1 MTEPDAAAA
10 QRATLNRKKRS
21 RVGHRASATRL
32 INQATTAL
40 EATDEVD
47 KDQLQLTK
55 QLLLDKIKL
64 LKTLDEEIAD
74 LVPEDQL
81 EEEIQQADQQ
91 IERVYM
97 TIAKITKALGPPS
110 RATTPTPP
118 VERGGTGPP
127 AADPPESP
135 ATGGGGYPPIPRDD
149 PVRLPTPT
157 TTTDRVK
164 LPKISLPHFRGDLL
178 RWTAFWDSFESAV
191 HSNDRLSEIDKFNY
205 LRSLLEGTAYD
216 AVAGLA
222 LSASNYEQAVE
233 ILKKRFGN
241 KQLIVSKHMETLL
254 SFSAITADNHLR
266 DLRRLFDQAEAN
278 IRSLRALGVEPES
291 YGTMLSS
298 VLLSKLPP
306 ELRLIV
312 SRKVPADNLD
322 MGTLLETF
330 EQELIARE
338 RATSVVQPP
347 NRRVRPPGQ
356 QTTSAFVSTTT
367 GSPECVFCGQ
377 SHASTTCQSV
387 PTADG
392 RKRILRS
399 SGRCYNCLR
408 KNHLS
413 KNCRSTSKCRRCN
426 GRHHTSICA
435 KEQGQET
442 LKKQESEPPNL
453 AKPLDPA
460 ATAFQPGAQN
470 DLGTPSLV
478 CSTHGKAILLQTAR
492 AIIFNPLNPK
502 QNLEVRFL
510 FDSGSQ
516 RSYTTDR
523 VMKQL
528 QLKPSG
534 EQTLAIAAFG
544 ATQGQAKVCPIV
556 SIGVRLRGYPNM
568 TLSLHVVPT
577 ICEPL
582 LHQPVTASIES
593 HDQLMSLD
601 LADSAD
607 VNARLPVDVLI
618 GCDHYWELVTGSV
631 CRNERGPTAIHTK
644 LGWVLSGPT
653 NTPII
658 EHTSSYAVTT
668 HSLRAGG
675 HPMCTGTAQLNE
687 QLRSFWELESLG
699 IIEEEKTLYE
709 EFAATIRFQDGRY
722 KVPLPWK
729 EFHEPLGDNYQLCEK
744 RLKGLLKRLRHEP
757 EVLEQYNSTIQ
768 DQLERGIIEPA
779 PQETKGTIHYLP
791 HHGVVR
797 SDKMTTK
804 LRVVYDASSK
814 TSGPSLNEC
823 LYKGP
828 KFQQLILDLLIRFR
842 AYKVAVIADVEKAF
856 LMIAVDE
863 GDRDVLRF
871 LWVDD
876 VTKDE
881 PEIRAYRFTRVVFG
895 VSSSPFLLNATVK
908 YHLESFRGT
917 NKTVVE
923 KLLKSTYVDDIISGA
938 DNIDEA
944 FELYTQAKEI
954 FRKGG
959 FNLRK
964 FLSNCQPL
972 QMRVDA
978 AEQLPEATESEG
990 KRAPVKVLGVSW
1002 NSSDD
1007 TLAFDL
1013 SELSSMAMELHPTK
1027 RNVVSLVGRFY
1038 DPLGY
1043 LSPVT
1048 IRFKTLFQR
1057 LCQARVDWDEDLP
1070 DALLKEWRLL
1080 IADLRE
1086 AVPISIPR
1094 SYHYRVEGTPHA
1106 YTLCGFCDASVQAYA
1121 AVVYLV
1127 MESDVSTDVKFM
1139 VAKTR
1144 VAPLQTQTI
1153 PRLELLSAF
1162 LLSKLVSSVAD
1173 CLSSTLP
1180 KLGFRC
1186 YTDSQV
1192 ALYWIQGTTKEWK
1205 PFVDNRV
1212 REIRSRVKPSCWSHC
1227 PGISNPADLPSR
1239 GLSCLEL
1246 SVSRLWRLGPEWLLT
1261 GFEPSPRS
1269 EVLGT
1274 DIPKECVPEMKATQS
1289 HTLVTTEPNVS
1300 IESLLEPTA
1309 FSTLPKLLGTTAM
1322 VLRAVRRFKRGKREA
1337 QLPVHAVEER
1347 KQAEIL
1353 WVKSAQQLFTNLQN
1367 LTKQFNLFKD
1377 EHGVW
1382 RCGGRLA
1389 NIEVPFETKFPI
1401 LIPRSHYLSTL
1412 IVKQAH
1418 ERVLHD
1424 GVKETLAEI
1433 RSKFWIPSGR
1443 SFTRR
1448 VINTC
1453 VTCRKFEGLPFKTP
1467 QPPPLPECRVKEA
1480 PAFSFTGVDFA
1491 GPLLVRAT
1499 LTSPST
1505 KVWISLFTCYVTR
1518 AVHLDVVP
1526 DQSTLTFIRCLK
1538 RFVARRGLPS
1548 QFISD
1553 NGKTFKAA
1561 AKYLDA
1567 VFKDGTLQTHLNG
1580 IGVTWKFNV
1589 ERAPWWGGAFERM
1602 VRSTKRCLKKLI
1614 GRSHISLDE
1623 LTTALAEI
1631 EAVLNSRPLSYVS
1644 SEDLDEPVT
1653 PSHLIVGRRLLSL
1666 PDNLDYL
1673 CDPDDEEFTLDK
1685 SQVTSRVRH
1694 LNNLLNHFWR
1704 RWRTEYL
1711 GCLREVHSQLSRK
1724 TRGDSSVIARG
1735 DVVIVKD
1742 EHLPRGHWKLGVV
1755 QELLTGRDGLTRAA
1769 VVKVAGSNRQQSSL
1783 KRPIQLLYPLEI
1795 RSDIFTA
1802 TSSED
1807 TPESISE
1814 PESCEQ
1820 DGENVDSVDPLTRP
1834 KRDAARRARK
1844 VTNDWITELEK
1855 DD

>member
-1 MTEPDAAAA
+1 MTDPTPDAAAA
-10 QRATLNRKKRS
+10 ERATLNRKKRS

-40 EATDEVD
+40 GATDEVD

-64 LKTLDEEIAD
+64 LKALDEEIAD

-81 EEEIQQADQQ
+81 EEEIQQADQH
-91 IERVYM
+91 IERVYE
-97 TIAKITKALGPPS
+97 TIAKINKALGPP
-110 RATTPTPP
+110 RARTPTPP
-118 VERGGTGPP
+118 AERRD
-127 AADPPESP
+127 ADPPAIEP
-135 ATGGGGYPPIPRDD
+135 PVTGDRLSTPRDD
-149 PVRLPTPT
+149 PARRPTST
-157 TTTDRVK
+157 TAADRVK

-222 LSASNYEQAVE
+222 LTAANYEQAVE

-254 SFSAITADNHLR
+254 SFVAVTADNHLR
-266 DLRRLFDQAEAN
+266 DLRRLYDQAEAN

-312 SRKVPADNLD
+312 SRKVPADDLD

-338 RATSVVQPP
+338 RATSVVQQP
-347 NRRVRPPGQ
+347 NRRVRPPGPQ
-356 QTTSAFVSTTT
+356 PTSAFVSTPT
-367 GSPECVFCGQ
+367 GSPDCVFCGQ
-377 SHASTTCQSV
+377 SHASTTCQVV
-387 PTADG
+387 PTVDG
-392 RKRILRS
+392 RKKTLRS
-399 SGRCYNCLR
+399 AGRCYNCLR

-413 KNCRSTSKCRRCN
+413 RNCRSTSKCRRCN

-435 KEQGQET
+435 KERERET
-442 LKKQESEPPNL
+442 PKEQESEPPSL
-453 AKPLDPA
+453 ARPLDPA
-460 ATAFQPGAQN
+460 ATAFQPGAK
-470 DLGTPSLV
+470 DDSRTPALV

-492 AIIFNPLNPK
+492 AIIYNPLNPEQK
-502 QNLEVRFL
+502 LEVRFL

-516 RSYTTDR
+516 RSYTTKR
-523 VMKQL
+523 VMQQL
-528 QLKPSG
+528 QLRPSG
-534 EQTLAIAAFG
+534 EQTLAIATFG
-544 ATQGQAKVCPIV
+544 ATQEKAKVCPIV
-556 SIGVRLRGYPNM
+556 STGVCLKGYPNM
-568 TLSLHVVPT
+568 VLSLHVVPT

-582 LHQPVTASIES
+582 SYQPVTASIET

-601 LADSAD
+601 LADSAE

-631 CRNERGPTAIHTK
+631 RRNERGPTAIHTK
-644 LGWVLSGPT
+644 LGWVLCGPT
-653 NTPII
+653 DTPLV
-658 EHTSSYAVTT
+658 EHTSSCTVTT
-668 HSLRAGG
+668 HSLRADSQ
-675 HPMCTGTAQLNE
+675 PTCTETTQLSE
-687 QLRSFWELESLG
+687 QLRAFWELESLG
-699 IIEEEKTLYE
+699 IVEEEKTLYD
-709 EFAATIRFQDGRY
+709 EFAATVRFQDGRY
-722 KVPLPWK
+722 TVPLPWK

-744 RLKGLLKRLRHEP
+744 RLRGLLKRLRHEP
-757 EVLEQYNSTIQ
+757 AMLMQYNSTIQ
-768 DQLERGIIEPA
+768 DQLEKGVIEPA
-779 PQETKGTIHYLP
+779 PHEATGTTHYLP

-797 SDKMTTK
+797 SDKTTTK

-863 GDRDVLRF
+863 QDRDVLRF

-876 VTKDE
+876 VTKEE

-908 YHLESFRGT
+908 YHLEGFRRT

-923 KLLKSTYVDDIISGA
+923 KLLKSTYVDDIITGA
-938 DNIDEA
+938 DNVDEA

-964 FLSNCQPL
+964 FLSNCRPL
-972 QMRVDA
+972 QMQIDA
-978 AEQLPEATESEG
+978 AEQLPEAAESVEN
-990 KRAPVKVLGVSW
+990 RAPVKVLGVSW
-1002 NSSDD
+1002 DSDDD
-1007 TLAFDL
+1007 TLAFNL
-1013 SELSSMAMELHPTK
+1013 SELSDTAMGLHPTK
-1027 RNVVSLVGRFY
+1027 RNVVSLIGRFY

-1057 LCQARVDWDEDLP
+1057 LCQSQVDWDENLP
-1070 DALLKEWRLL
+1070 EALLKEWKLL
-1080 IADLRE
+1080 IADLKE
-1086 AVPISIPR
+1086 AVPVSIPR
-1094 SYHYRVEGTPHA
+1094 SYLYGIEGTPHA

-1127 MESDVSTDVKFM
+1127 TESDVSTDVKFM

-1162 LLSKLVSSVAD
+1162 LLSKLISVVAD
-1173 CLSSTLP
+1173 CLSSVLP
-1180 KLGFRC
+1180 ELACRC
-1186 YTDSQV
+1186 YTDSLV

-1205 PFVDNRV
+1205 PFVNNRV
-1212 REIRSRVKPSCWSHC
+1212 REIRSRVKPSYWRHC
-1227 PGISNPADLPSR
+1227 PGSSNPADLPSR

-1246 SVSRLWRLGPEWLLT
+1246 SVSRLWRLGPEWLLA
-1261 GFEPSPRS
+1261 GFEPGPQS
-1269 EVLGT
+1269 EVTGAAV
-1274 DIPKECVPEMKATQS
+1274 PKECVLELKATQS
-1289 HTLVTTEPNVS
+1289 HALVATDASVG
-1300 IESLLEPTA
+1300 IESLLEPTV

-1322 VLRAVRRFKRGKREA
+1322 VLRAARIFKCRKREA
-1337 QLPVHAVEER
+1337 HRVVEEH

-1353 WVKSAQQLFTNLQN
+1353 WVKSAQRSFATNKN

-1377 EHGVW
+1377 EHGVL

-1389 NIEVPFETKFPI
+1389 NAEVPFETKYPI

-1424 GVKETLAEI
+1424 GVKETLTEV

-1443 SFTRR
+1443 SFTRK
-1448 VINTC
+1448 IIHAC

-1467 QPPPLPECRVKEA
+1467 QPPPLPKCRVKEA

-1491 GPLLVRAT
+1491 GPLLIRAT
-1499 LTSPST
+1499 LASPST

-1567 VFKDGTLQTHLNG
+1567 VFKDGALQTHLQG
-1580 IGVTWKFNV
+1580 LGVDWKFNV
-1589 ERAPWWGGAFERM
+1589 ERAPWWGGAYERM

-1631 EAVLNSRPLSYVS
+1631 EAVLNSRLLSYIS

-1673 CDPDDEEFTLDK
+1673 CDLDDEEFTLDK
-1685 SQVTSRVRH
+1685 NQVTSRVRH
-1694 LNNLLNHFWR
+1694 LNNLLNHFWK

-1711 GCLREVHSQLSRK
+1711 SCLREVHSQLSRK
-1724 TRGDSSVIARG
+1724 TQGDSSVIAVG

-1742 EHLPRGHWKLGVV
+1742 EQLPRGHWKLGVV
-1755 QELLTGRDGLTRAA
+1755 QKVLTGRDGLTRAA
-1769 VVKVAGSNRQQSSL
+1769 VVKVAGSNRQQPTL

-1795 RSDIFTA
+1795 RSDVSTV
-1802 TSSED
+1802 TSSKD
-1807 TPESISE
+1807 TPEPISE
-1814 PESCEQ
+1814 LESSPQDRCENA
-1820 DGENVDSVDPLTRP
+1820 GSVCPPTRP
-1834 KRDAARRARK
+1834 KRVVAQRARR
-1844 VTNDWITELEK
+1844 VTKDWISELEGN
-1855 DD
+1855 D

>member
-338 RATSVVQPP
+338 RATRVVQPP

-556 SIGVRLRGYPNM
+556 SIGVRL

-668 HSLRAGG
+668 HSLRAGS

-863 GDRDVLRF
+863 RDRDVLRF

-917 NKTVVE
+917 NKTVVK
-923 KLLKSTYVDDIISGA
+923 KLLKSTYVDDVISGA

-1013 SELSSMAMELHPTK
+1013 SELSSVAMELHPTK

-1038 DPLGY
+1038 DPLG
-1043 LSPVT
+1043 
-1048 IRFKTLFQR
+1048 
-1057 LCQARVDWDEDLP
+1057 
-1070 DALLKEWRLL
+1070 
-1080 IADLRE
+1080 
-1086 AVPISIPR
+1086 
-1094 SYHYRVEGTPHA
+1094 
-1106 YTLCGFCDASVQAYA
+1106 
-1121 AVVYLV
+1121 
-1127 MESDVSTDVKFM
+1127 
-1139 VAKTR
+1139 
-1144 VAPLQTQTI
+1144 
-1153 PRLELLSAF
+1153 
-1162 LLSKLVSSVAD
+1162 
-1173 CLSSTLP
+1173 
-1180 KLGFRC
+1180 
-1186 YTDSQV
+1186 
-1192 ALYWIQGTTKEWK
+1192 
-1205 PFVDNRV
+1205 
-1212 REIRSRVKPSCWSHC
+1212 
-1227 PGISNPADLPSR
+1227 
-1239 GLSCLEL
+1239 
-1246 SVSRLWRLGPEWLLT
+1246 
-1261 GFEPSPRS
+1261 
-1269 EVLGT
+1269 
-1274 DIPKECVPEMKATQS
+1274 
-1289 HTLVTTEPNVS
+1289 
-1300 IESLLEPTA
+1300 
-1309 FSTLPKLLGTTAM
+1309 
-1322 VLRAVRRFKRGKREA
+1322 
-1337 QLPVHAVEER
+1337 
-1347 KQAEIL
+1347 
-1353 WVKSAQQLFTNLQN
+1353 
-1367 LTKQFNLFKD
+1367 
-1377 EHGVW
+1377 
-1382 RCGGRLA
+1382 
-1389 NIEVPFETKFPI
+1389 
-1401 LIPRSHYLSTL
+1401 
-1412 IVKQAH
+1412 
-1418 ERVLHD
+1418 
-1424 GVKETLAEI
+1424 
-1433 RSKFWIPSGR
+1433 
-1443 SFTRR
+1443 
-1448 VINTC
+1448 
-1453 VTCRKFEGLPFKTP
+1453 
-1467 QPPPLPECRVKEA
+1467 
-1480 PAFSFTGVDFA
+1480 
-1491 GPLLVRAT
+1491 
-1499 LTSPST
+1499 
-1505 KVWISLFTCYVTR
+1505 
-1518 AVHLDVVP
+1518 
-1526 DQSTLTFIRCLK
+1526 
-1538 RFVARRGLPS
+1538 
-1548 QFISD
+1548 
-1553 NGKTFKAA
+1553 
-1561 AKYLDA
+1561 
-1567 VFKDGTLQTHLNG
+1567 
-1580 IGVTWKFNV
+1580 
-1589 ERAPWWGGAFERM
+1589 
-1602 VRSTKRCLKKLI
+1602 
-1614 GRSHISLDE
+1614 
-1623 LTTALAEI
+1623 
-1631 EAVLNSRPLSYVS
+1631 
-1644 SEDLDEPVT
+1644 
-1653 PSHLIVGRRLLSL
+1653 
-1666 PDNLDYL
+1666 
-1673 CDPDDEEFTLDK
+1673 
-1685 SQVTSRVRH
+1685 
-1694 LNNLLNHFWR
+1694 
-1704 RWRTEYL
+1704 
-1711 GCLREVHSQLSRK
+1711 
-1724 TRGDSSVIARG
+1724 
-1735 DVVIVKD
+1735 
-1742 EHLPRGHWKLGVV
+1742 
-1755 QELLTGRDGLTRAA
+1755 
-1769 VVKVAGSNRQQSSL
+1769 
-1783 KRPIQLLYPLEI
+1783 
-1795 RSDIFTA
+1795 
-1802 TSSED
+1802 
-1807 TPESISE
+1807 
-1814 PESCEQ
+1814 
-1820 DGENVDSVDPLTRP
+1820 
-1834 KRDAARRARK
+1834 
-1844 VTNDWITELEK
+1844 
-1855 DD
+1855 

>member
-1 MTEPDAAAA
+1 MTDEEPGATEAAAA
-10 QRATLNRKKRS
+10 TRATLNRKKRS

-32 INQATTAL
+32 INQATPL
-40 EATDEVD
+40 MEAAEVD
-47 KDQLQLTK
+47 TDQLQLTK
-55 QLLLDKIKL
+55 QLLLEKVKL
-64 LKTLDEEIAD
+64 LKTLDEEIAE

-81 EEEIQQADQQ
+81 EDEIQQADQQ
-91 IERVYM
+91 IERVYL
-97 TIAKITKALGPPS
+97 TIAKITKALGPPP
-110 RATTPTPP
+110 RARTPTPLTEGVVTHPLPPDTP
-118 VERGGTGPP
+118 VAPDGARTSPP
-127 AADPPESP
+127 TVEDE
-135 ATGGGGYPPIPRDD
+135 
-149 PVRLPTPT
+149 PVRPTNPT
-157 TTTDRVK
+157 TATDRVK

-178 RWTAFWDSFESAV
+178 RWTPFWDSFESAI

-222 LSASNYEQAVE
+222 LSAANYGQAVE

-241 KQLIVSKHMETLL
+241 KQLIISKHMETLL
-254 SFSAITADNHLR
+254 SFGAVTSDNHLR

-278 IRSLRALGVEPES
+278 IRSLRALGVEPEA
-291 YGTMLSS
+291 YGTMLLS

-322 MGTLLETF
+322 VSTLLETF

-338 RATSVVQPP
+338 RATSAVQQP
-347 NRRVRPPGQ
+347 NRRVRPQGQ
-356 QTTSAFVSTTT
+356 QTTSAFLSTTT
-367 GSPECVFCGQ
+367 GSPVCVFCEQ
-377 SHASTTCQSV
+377 SHASVACRSV
-387 PTADG
+387 STADA

-399 SGRCYNCLR
+399 SGRCFNCLR

-413 KNCRSTSKCRRCN
+413 RNCRSTSKCRRCN

-435 KEQGQET
+435 KEQEQET
-442 LKKQESEPPNL
+442 SKEQEESPPSL
-453 AKPLDPA
+453 AKPLDPE
-460 ATAFQPGAQN
+460 ATAFEPGTQTN
-470 DLGTPSLV
+470 PRTPSLV

-492 AIIFNPLNPK
+492 AVIFNPLKPK
-502 QNLEVRFL
+502 QTLEVRFL

-516 RSYTTDR
+516 RSYMTDR
-523 VMKQL
+523 VMKML
-528 QLKPSG
+528 QLKSSG

-544 ATQGQAKVCPIV
+544 AIQGQAKVCPIV
-556 SIGVRLRGYPNM
+556 SVGVCLRGYPNIA
-568 TLSLHVVPT
+568 LSLHVVPT

-582 LHQPVTASIES
+582 LYQPITVSIES
-593 HDQLMSLD
+593 YDQLMSLD

-607 VNARLPVDVLI
+607 VNSRLPVDVLI
-618 GCDHYWELVTGSV
+618 GCDHYWEFVTGSI

-653 NTPII
+653 STPII
-658 EHTSSYAVTT
+658 ERTSSCTVTT
-668 HSLRAGG
+668 HSLRADSQ
-675 HPMCTGTAQLNE
+675 PTCTETAQLSE

-699 IIEEEKTLYE
+699 IVEEEKTLYD

-744 RLKGLLKRLRHEP
+744 RLRGLLKRLRHEP
-757 EVLEQYNSTIQ
+757 EVLKRYNSTIQ
-768 DQLERGIIEPA
+768 DQLEKGIIEPA
-779 PQETKGTIHYLP
+779 PDETKSTVHYLP

-797 SDKMTTK
+797 SDKTTTK

-842 AYKVAVIADVEKAF
+842 AYKIAVIADVEKAF

-863 GDRDVLRF
+863 KDRDVLRF

-876 VTKDE
+876 VAKDE
-881 PEIRAYRFTRVVFG
+881 PEICAYRFTRVVFG
-895 VSSSPFLLNATVK
+895 VSSSPFLLNATVR

-917 NKTVVE
+917 NETVVE
-923 KLLKSTYVDDIISGA
+923 RLLKSTYVDDIISGA
-938 DNIDEA
+938 DTIDEA

-964 FLSNCQPL
+964 FLTNCQPL
-972 QMRVDA
+972 QMRIGA
-978 AEQLPEATESEG
+978 AEQLPKGTESERE
-990 KRAPVKVLGVSW
+990 RAHVKVLGVNW
-1002 NSSDD
+1002 NAYED
-1007 TLAFDL
+1007 TLTFDL
-1013 SELSSMAMELHPTK
+1013 SELSSIAMDLQPTK
-1027 RNVVSLVGRFY
+1027 RNVVSLIGRFY

-1043 LSPVT
+1043 LSPIT
-1048 IRFKTLFQR
+1048 IRFKTLFQK
-1057 LCQARVDWDEDLP
+1057 LCQARVDWDGDLP
-1070 DALLKEWRLL
+1070 EALLREWRSL
-1080 IADLRE
+1080 IADLGE

-1094 SYHYRVEGTPHA
+1094 SYHYRVEGTPHT

-1127 MESDVSTDVKFM
+1127 IESDVSTDVKFI

-1144 VAPLQTQTI
+1144 VAPLQPQTV

-1162 LLSKLVSSVAD
+1162 LLSKLISSVAD
-1173 CLSSTLP
+1173 CLSFTIP

-1205 PFVDNRV
+1205 PFVNNRV
-1212 REIRSRVKPSCWSHC
+1212 KEIRSRVKPSCWSHC

-1246 SVSRLWRLGPEWLLT
+1246 SVSRLWRQGPEWLLT
-1261 GFEPSPRS
+1261 GFEPGPQS
-1269 EVLGT
+1269 EVRST
-1274 DIPKECVPEMKATQS
+1274 EMPKGCAQELKATRS
-1289 HTLVTTEPNVS
+1289 HALLSTESNVN
-1300 IESLLEPTA
+1300 IESLLRPTE
-1309 FSTLPKLLGTTAM
+1309 FSTLSRLLGTTAM
-1322 VLRAVRRFKRGKREA
+1322 ILRAVRRFKSRKKEA
-1337 QLPVHAVEER
+1337 QPPVYTAEER
-1347 KQAEIL
+1347 KQAETL
-1353 WVKSAQQLFTNLQN
+1353 WVKSAQQSITDLKN

-1377 EHGVW
+1377 ECGVW

-1389 NIEVPFETKFPI
+1389 NTEVPFATKFPI

-1424 GVKETLAEI
+1424 GVKETLTET

-1443 SFTRR
+1443 SFTRK
-1448 VINTC
+1448 IIHKC
-1453 VTCRKFEGLPFKTP
+1453 VTCRKFEGLPFKSP
-1467 QPPPLPECRVKEA
+1467 KPPPLPECRVKEV

-1538 RFVARRGLPS
+1538 RFVARRGLPR

-1561 AKYLDA
+1561 ARYLHT
-1567 VFKDGTLQTHLNG
+1567 VFKDGTLQRHLHG

-1589 ERAPWWGGAFERM
+1589 ERAPW
-1602 VRSTKRCLKKLI
+1602 
-1614 GRSHISLDE
+1614 
-1623 LTTALAEI
+1623 
-1631 EAVLNSRPLSYVS
+1631 
-1644 SEDLDEPVT
+1644 
-1653 PSHLIVGRRLLSL
+1653 
-1666 PDNLDYL
+1666 
-1673 CDPDDEEFTLDK
+1673 
-1685 SQVTSRVRH
+1685 
-1694 LNNLLNHFWR
+1694 
-1704 RWRTEYL
+1704 
-1711 GCLREVHSQLSRK
+1711 
-1724 TRGDSSVIARG
+1724 
-1735 DVVIVKD
+1735 
-1742 EHLPRGHWKLGVV
+1742 
-1755 QELLTGRDGLTRAA
+1755 
-1769 VVKVAGSNRQQSSL
+1769 
-1783 KRPIQLLYPLEI
+1783 
-1795 RSDIFTA
+1795 
-1802 TSSED
+1802 
-1807 TPESISE
+1807 
-1814 PESCEQ
+1814 
-1820 DGENVDSVDPLTRP
+1820 
-1834 KRDAARRARK
+1834 
-1844 VTNDWITELEK
+1844 
-1855 DD
+1855 

>member
-1 MTEPDAAAA
+1 MTEETEAAAA
-10 QRATLNRKKRS
+10 KRATLNRKKRS

-32 INQATTAL
+32 INQATTAM
-40 EATDEVD
+40 EAAEVD
-47 KDQLQLTK
+47 TDQLQLTK
-55 QLLLDKIKL
+55 QLLLEKTKL
-64 LKTLDEEIAD
+64 LKTLDEEIAE

-81 EEEIQQADQQ
+81 EDEIQQADQQ
-91 IERVYM
+91 IERVYS
-97 TIAKITKALGPPS
+97 TIAKITKALGPPP
-110 RATTPTPP
+110 RARTPTPP
-118 VERGGTGPP
+118 VERVETDPP
-127 AADPPESP
+127 APAARRSPPPTESVK
-135 ATGGGGYPPIPRDD
+135 A
-149 PVRLPTPT
+149 PTPT
-157 TTTDRVK
+157 IATDRVK
-164 LPKISLPHFRGDLL
+164 LPKISLPHFRGELL

-222 LSASNYEQAVE
+222 LSAANYGQAVE

-241 KQLIVSKHMETLL
+241 KQLIVAKHMETLL
-254 SFSAITADNHLR
+254 SFGAVTSDNHLR

-312 SRKVPADNLD
+312 SRKVPVDNLD

-338 RATSVVQPP
+338 RATSAVQQPD
-347 NRRVRPPGQ
+347 RRIRPRSQ

-367 GSPECVFCGQ
+367 GSPVCVFCEQ
-377 SHASTTCQSV
+377 FHASTTCRSV
-387 PTADG
+387 STADA
-392 RKRILRS
+392 RKRILRN
-399 SGRCYNCLR
+399 SGRCFNCLR

-413 KNCRSTSKCRRCN
+413 RNCRSTSKCRHCN

-435 KEQGQET
+435 KEQEQET
-442 LKKQESEPPNL
+442 PKEQEEKSPSL
-453 AKPLDPA
+453 ARPLDPG
-460 ATAFQPGAQN
+460 ATAFEPGTKI
-470 DLGTPSLV
+470 DSRTPSLV
-478 CSTHGKAILLQTAR
+478 CSIHGKAILLQTAR
-492 AIIFNPLNPK
+492 AVIFNPMKPK
-502 QNLEVRFL
+502 QTLKVRFL

-516 RSYTTDR
+516 RSYMTDR
-523 VMKQL
+523 VMKLL
-528 QLKPSG
+528 QLKSSG

-556 SIGVRLRGYPNM
+556 SIGVCLRGYPNM
-568 TLSLHVVPT
+568 ALSLHVVPT

-582 LHQPVTASIES
+582 LYQPVTPSIGS
-593 HDQLMSLD
+593 HDQLMSLE

-607 VNARLPVDVLI
+607 VNSRLPVDVLI
-618 GCDHYWELVTGSV
+618 GCDHYWELVTGSI
-631 CRNERGPTAIHTK
+631 CHNERGPTAIHTK

-658 EHTSSYAVTT
+658 EHTSSCTVTT
-668 HSLRAGG
+668 HSLRADSQ
-675 HPMCTGTAQLNE
+675 PTRTETAQLSE

-699 IIEEEKTLYE
+699 IIEEEKTLYD
-709 EFAATIRFQDGRY
+709 EFAATIHFQDGRY

-729 EFHEPLGDNYQLCEK
+729 EFHEPLEDNYQLCEK
-744 RLKGLLKRLRHEP
+744 RLRGLLKRLRHDP
-757 EVLEQYNSTIQ
+757 EALKQYNSTIQ
-768 DQLERGIIEPA
+768 DQLEKGIIEPA
-779 PQETKGTIHYLP
+779 PEETKSTTHYLP

-797 SDKMTTK
+797 SDKTTTK

-842 AYKVAVIADVEKAF
+842 AYKIAVLADVEKAF

-863 GDRDVLRF
+863 KDRDVLRF

-895 VSSSPFLLNATVK
+895 VSSSPFLLNATVR

-917 NKTVVE
+917 NETVVE

-938 DNIDEA
+938 DTIDEA

-972 QMRVDA
+972 QMRIDA
-978 AEQLPEATESEG
+978 AEQLPEAMESE
-990 KRAPVKVLGVSW
+990 REREHVKVLGVSW
-1002 NSSDD
+1002 NAYDD
-1007 TLAFDL
+1007 TLTFDL
-1013 SELSSMAMELHPTK
+1013 SELSSTAMDLHPTK
-1027 RNVVSLVGRFY
+1027 RNVVSVIGRFY

-1048 IRFKTLFQR
+1048 IRFKTIFQR

-1070 DALLKEWRLL
+1070 EALLKEWRLL

-1127 MESDVSTDVKFM
+1127 IESDVSTDVKFM

-1144 VAPLQTQTI
+1144 VAPLQPQTI

-1162 LLSKLVSSVAD
+1162 LLSKLISSVAES
-1173 CLSSTLP
+1173 LSSTLP
-1180 KLGFRC
+1180 ELGFRC

-1205 PFVDNRV
+1205 PFVNNRV
-1212 REIRSRVKPSCWSHC
+1212 REIRSRVKPSYWSHC
-1227 PGISNPADLPSR
+1227 PGVSNPADLPSR

-1261 GFEPSPRS
+1261 GFEPGPQS
-1269 EVLGT
+1269 EVLST
-1274 DIPKECVPEMKATQS
+1274 DIPKECAQELKATQS
-1289 HTLVTTEPNVS
+1289 HTLVTTGPNIS
-1300 IESLLEPTA
+1300 IESLLEPTE
-1309 FSTLPKLLGTTAM
+1309 FSTLSKLLGTTAM
-1322 VLRAVRRFKRGKREA
+1322 VLRAVRRFKYGKVEA
-1337 QLPVHAVEER
+1337 QPSVHIVEER

-1353 WVKSAQQLFTNLQN
+1353 WVRSAQRSFTNLKN

-1389 NIEVPFETKFPI
+1389 NIEVPFKTKFPI
-1401 LIPRSHYLSTL
+1401 LVPRSHYLSTL

-1424 GVKETLAEI
+1424 GVKETLTEI

-1443 SFTRR
+1443 SFTRK
-1448 VINTC
+1448 VIHKC
-1453 VTCRKFEGLPFKTP
+1453 VTCRKFEGLPFKAP

-1561 AKYLDA
+1561 AKYLDT
-1567 VFKDGTLQTHLNG
+1567 VFKDSTLQRHLNG
-1580 IGVTWKFNV
+1580 VGVTWKFNV

-1644 SEDLDEPVT
+1644 SEDLDEPIT
-1653 PSHLIVGRRLLSL
+1653 PSHLILGRRLLSL

-1685 SQVTSRVRH
+1685 NQVTSRVRH
-1694 LNNLLNHFWR
+1694 LNNLLNHFWK

-1711 GCLREVHSQLSRK
+1711 SCLREVHSQLSRK
-1724 TRGDSSVIARG
+1724 TQGERSVIATG

-1742 EHLPRGHWKLGVV
+1742 EHLPRGQWKLGVV
-1755 QELLTGRDGLTRAA
+1755 QELLTGRDGLVRAA
-1769 VVKVAGSNRQQSSL
+1769 VVRVAGSDRQQSTL

-1795 RSDIFTA
+1795 HSDISTV

-1807 TPESISE
+1807 TPEPSSE

-1820 DGENVDSVDPLTRP
+1820 DHSEDADSVHPPTQP
-1834 KRDAARRARK
+1834 KRDAARRATK
-1844 VTNDWITELEK
+1844 VTKDWIIELEK